1 MDRYDMTFEEAQ
13 AYIEKRG
20 LDYAWNDD
28 DVFIDD
34 MFLTQS
40 VGNVL
45 RWADDHPSKETNEK
59 SLQKMLDVARCQKE
73 ETINKAVDWL
83 TENLCKKTAVICA
96 GAVNI
101 SFNGVIEDFKKYME
115 GN

>member
-1 MDRYDMTFEEAQ
+1 MERYGMTFEEAQ

-34 MFLTQS
+34 RFLTQS

-73 ETINKAVDWL
+73 ETINKAVEWL
-83 TENLCKKTAVICA
+83 TENLSKKTAV
-96 GAVNI
+96 I